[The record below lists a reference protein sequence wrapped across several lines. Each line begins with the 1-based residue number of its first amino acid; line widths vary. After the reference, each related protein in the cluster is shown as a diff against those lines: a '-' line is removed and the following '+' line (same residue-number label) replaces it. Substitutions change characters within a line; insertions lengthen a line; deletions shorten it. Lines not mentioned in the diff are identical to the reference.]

1 MSPYFTFLQ
10 PEPSEIKKIA
20 AEGILTCLQDA
31 IDALKQG
38 LVQLFGLLF
47 NFHHPVFSLAMTLCN
62 LFGRKQCWS
71 FSPVHLVTLGNN

>member
-38 LVQLFGLLF
+38 VVQLLVFVF
-47 NFHHPVFSLAMTLCN
+47 YFHHHVFCLAMTLCA
-62 LFGRKQCWS
+62 LFGENNVGL
-71 FSPVHLVTLGNN
+71 FSPFSFIDLAK